1 MEVGT
6 ICIKVIILT
15 ESKISK
21 LHCKKGYR
29 FSVPSRDVTNQTL
42 SPFNLFYLLSPEEL
56 YAINRLFSNFGELFA
71 VIFDRHCRNMDRFAY
86 GLKAMS
92 HERISLFLKNSSE
105 EQRGG
110 WDVIRGAAQQT
121 SHGQETRKRPFTQS
135 DHLRNH
141 LWSVPADPTPPC
153 RTWAI
158 FWEKRSPVPNSTFP
172 SQTPSR
178 ACFVKLLRSLGIDSR
193 PDRQIGTNFEVHQKH
208 IEVHF

>member
-86 GLKAMS
+86 YKGS
-92 HERISLFLKNSSE
+92 VSRENFLIFKE
-105 EQRGG
+105 LE
-110 WDVIRGAAQQT
+110 RGAAWWMRHY
-121 SHGQETRKRPFTQS
+121 SESRSASVSWPGNKIETLYP
-135 DHLRNH
+135 
-141 LWSVPADPTPPC
+141 
-153 RTWAI
+153 I
-158 FWEKRSPVPNSTFP
+158 
-172 SQTPSR
+172 
-178 ACFVKLLRSLGIDSR
+178 RSLTKPSLECAR
-193 PDRQIGTNFEVHQKH
+193 
-208 IEVHF
+208 